1 MSALFSY
8 ARVSGCIFGIFTIC
22 AIYWDRSN
30 SFFICFPK
38 APIFLPLLT
47 SAESSSLMFIKHHII
62 VRYRIQMQALQ
73 VLTDRSLMESVF
85 RLLLSRLLKRRFCK
99 SQWHESMKGKKD
111 RCVCVVHVYRHRYV
125 HGREKQMDTNGQR
138 GKEREIPALKNTLK
152 LGYKNMATSSV
163 SQWVLTHCKS
173 NIRGIRI
180 FIKKQVKFLIWTSE
194 ICTSHLS
201 PKFSVFTKNTTC
213 DRKRCDRKIN
223 YQKKVLNSVAPN

>member
-1 MSALFSY
+1 MGYLQFAQFIETDPIPFLF
-8 ARVSGCIFGIFTIC
+8 V
-22 AIYWDRSN
+22 
-30 SFFICFPK
+30 FPK
-38 APIFLPLLT
+38 HLFFYLCWPVQK
-47 SAESSSLMFIKHHII
+47 SSSLMFIKHHII

-99 SQWHESMKGKKD
+99 SQWHESMEGKKD
-111 RCVCVVHVYRHRYV
+111 RCVCVCVVRVYRHRYV

-138 GKEREIPALKNTLK
+138 GKERENPALKNSLK